1 MWLCAL
7 NDGVHALQWGVHQ
20 TCRLDCVVPSAQD
33 VLESRY
39 PKLATHL
46 ESLGGG
52 TFSFYGSWFRSFF
65 VGWITSE
72 VGKAAPPWTNGPHCC
87 RGGGWR
93 GITAD
98 VSPPSRLH
106 LQDTFKI
113 VDCYLSEG
121 PKVLIRF
128 GIAFLKL
135 CSKELMKAMS
145 GAA

>member
-1 MWLCAL
+1 M
-7 NDGVHALQWGVHQ
+7 
-20 TCRLDCVVPSAQD
+20 
-33 VLESRY
+33 LESRH

-72 VGKAAPPWTNGPHCC
+72 
-87 RGGGWR
+87 
-93 GITAD
+93 
-98 VSPPSRLH
+98 
-106 LQDTFKI
+106 DTFNI

-145 GAA
+145 GERPRIGKVAWLSMVHGRLA